1 MKTLVVSYSEAKQLL
16 PMHECIDVMADA
28 LAGLARGEAEM
39 PLRTIFRPPE
49 VRGVMAMMPSFRRGE
64 APLFGLKAICVFP
77 HNAAI
82 GKDAHQGGV
91 LLFSGE
97 TGELLAVVNASAIT
111 EIRTAAV
118 SAVATRA
125 LAREDASELAI
136 IGAGVQARSHLEAIA
151 CVRPIKRVRVAAR
164 TFESAQRFAQE
175 MGVGG
180 RGLGVGKEE
189 SEAGREDAR
198 QEVARNNLG
207 FGSEDERRELRL
219 GLREDYRPT
228 TPNILPPTPGHATPY
243 APHPTPLIEAVESS
257 EAAVRNADIIVT
269 ATTSF
274 TPVVRRE
281 WVSQGAHINAVG
293 TYSFKAREL
302 DTATMADATLFVD
315 RRESALNE
323 AGDYVIA
330 AAEGAFGPEHIRAE
344 LGEVLVGHHP
354 GRTSS
359 EEITVFKSLGLAI
372 EDLASAAHVYA
383 KAQEQAAGTWVEF
396 G

>member
-1 MKTLVVSYSEAKQLL
+1 MR
-16 PMHECIDVMADA
+16 ECIEVMADA
-28 LAGLARGEAEM
+28 LSALARGEAEM
-39 PLRTIFRPPE
+39 PLRTIFRPPD
-49 VRGVMAMMPSFRRGE
+49 VRGVMAMMPSFRQGDV
-64 APLFGLKAICVFP
+64 PLFGLKAICVFP
-77 HNAAI
+77 DNAAI

-97 TGELLAVVNASAIT
+97 TGELLALVNASAIT

-125 LAREDASELAI
+125 LARADATELAI

-151 CVRPIKRVRVAAR
+151 CVSPIKRVRIAAR
-164 TFESAQRFAQE
+164 TFESAQRFAGSAGILVRTSASPTIE
-175 MGVGG
+175 PV
-180 RGLGVGKEE
+180 
-189 SEAGREDAR
+189 EAA
-198 QEVARNNLG
+198 
-207 FGSEDERRELRL
+207 
-219 GLREDYRPT
+219 
-228 TPNILPPTPGHATPY
+228 
-243 APHPTPLIEAVESS
+243 

-274 TPVVRRE
+274 TPVVQRE
-281 WVSQGAHINAVG
+281 WILPGAHINAVG

-330 AAEGAFGPEHIRAE
+330 AAEGVFGPEHIRAE
-344 LGEVLVGHHP
+344 LGEVLIGRHP

-359 EEITVFKSLGLAI
+359 EEISVFKSLGLAI
-372 EDLASAAHVYA
+372 EDLASAAHVYQKA
-383 KAQEQAAGTWVEF
+383 KKQAAGTWLEL